1 VPALRVLVGED
12 SFLVREGL
20 VRALH
25 DDPRVDVVGSE
36 GDAPSLLAAVQELR
50 PDVVVTDIRMPPTK
64 TDEGIAFANALA
76 KTHPEIGVVVLSE
89 HAQIGYA
96 TQLFADG
103 GSGRAYLLKD
113 RIVDED
119 VLIDAIDAVAHGTA
133 MVDPRVVSLMISA
146 NQHPRSG
153 LESLTDREEQV
164 LERVASGQSNASI
177 AEELALTRRAVER
190 HINAVFS
197 KLELVESESVN
208 RRVVAALLYARSRGL
223 Q

>member
-1 VPALRVLVGED
+1 MPALRVLVGED

-20 VRALH
+20 VRALQ

-36 GDAPSLLAAVQELR
+36 GDAPSLLAAVEELR

-64 TDEGIAFANALA
+64 TDEGIAFATALA
-76 KTHPEIGVVVLSE
+76 QTHPEIGVVVLSE

-103 GSGRAYLLKD
+103 SSGRAYLLKD
-113 RIVDED
+113 RIVDEE
-119 VLIDAIDAVAHGTA
+119 VLIDAIDAVAHGTP

-146 NQHPRSG
+146 NQHPRTG
-153 LESLTDREEQV
+153 LGSLTEREQQV
-164 LERVASGQSNASI
+164 LELVARGQSNASI

-190 HINAVFS
+190 HINMIFS

>member
-1 VPALRVLVGED
+1 MPALRVLVGED

-20 VRALH
+20 VRALQ

-64 TDEGIAFANALA
+64 TDEGIAFATTLA

-119 VLIDAIDAVAHGTA
+119 VLIDAIDAVAHGTP
-133 MVDPRVVSLMISA
+133 MVDPRVVSLMIGA
-146 NQHPRSG
+146 NQHPRTG
-153 LESLTDREEQV
+153 LESLTDREQQV
-164 LERVASGQSNASI
+164 LMRVAGGQSNASI